1 MKETRSNPFS
11 SKELPLMVTV
21 DVCDGSFDPGERR
34 LRFGQLMELLPGIR
48 ERVGGILRDR
58 RGSLPVTWYV
68 RADMQVK
75 EATGS
80 AMGLVHGWKDFW
92 DEVRDEGGEVGWHPH
107 LCKRH
112 GSKWKPI
119 RDPLGLKTKAEKIW
133 HEIAGEQWTPKT
145 CRMGESVGSN
155 ELMRFLDSIGMMA
168 DASGLPGRSRDDG
181 LRWFDWKGTPSQ
193 PYFPASGD
201 YRRPSRA
208 RGAGDR
214 AEGEDSLGI
223 LEVPFTMAGTRAP
236 YDESGVRGIRRY
248 LDLSFEPARLEK
260 AVNRIIQKAGYMIL
274 VIHPLQAAGMEVPD
288 GGLVAGGFDVMER
301 NLESILKLAKEFKR
315 VTLPMTLESFASAWT
330 GIKKDV
336 DKKSDSDKGSKREGK
351 FAKGKGG
358 TKRTTIEIEKSGRLT
373 TKGGVRAENLRPRRG
388 PRKRRG

>member
-1 MKETRSNPFS
+1 MKETKRSPFS
-11 SKELPLMVTV
+11 SKEIPLMVTV

-34 LRFGQLMELLPGIR
+34 LRFKQLMELLPEIR
-48 ERVGGILRDR
+48 ERLGGVLRDR
-58 RGSLPVTWYV
+58 RGNLPVTWYV

-75 EATGS
+75 EVTGNT
-80 AMGLVHGWKDFW
+80 MGLVHGWKDFW
-92 DEVRDEGGEVGWHPH
+92 DDVRDDGGEVGWHPH

-133 HEIAGEQWTPKT
+133 HELAGEEWTPKT

-208 RGAGDR
+208 KGAGDR
-214 AEGEDSLGI
+214 AEGEETLGI

-236 YDESGVRGIRRY
+236 YDETGVRGIRRY
-248 LDLSFEPARLEK
+248 IDLSFDPARLEK
-260 AVNRIIQKAGYMIL
+260 SVGRIMPKIDYMVV
-274 VIHPLQAAGMEVPD
+274 VIHPLQAAGMEVPE
-288 GGLVAGGFDVMER
+288 GGLVVGGFDVMEK
-301 NLESILKLAKEFKR
+301 NLELIMRLADESKR
-315 VTLPMTLESFASAWT
+315 VTKPMTLESFASAWT
-330 GIKKDV
+330 GVTKGV
-336 DKKSDSDKGSKREGK
+336 DKAKDTEKSVKREGK
-351 FAKGKGG
+351 FARGKGG
-358 TKRTTIEIEKSGRLT
+358 TMRTTIEKEKAGRLT
-373 TKGGVRAENLRPRRG
+373 TKGGIKAENLRPRRG